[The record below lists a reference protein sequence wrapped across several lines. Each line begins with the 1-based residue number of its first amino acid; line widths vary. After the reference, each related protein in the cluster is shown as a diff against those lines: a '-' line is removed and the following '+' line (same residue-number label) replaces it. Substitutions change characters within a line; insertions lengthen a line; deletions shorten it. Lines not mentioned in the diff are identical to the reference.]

1 MDEMIGLGF
10 VKKQEEVG
18 DDLSVCMLNILSKV
32 SSLPRLGRDINF
44 SLKQRYKFFKQ
55 SCDLML
61 VT

>member
-32 SSLPRLGRDINF
+32 SSLPRLVALN
-44 SLKQRYKFFKQ
+44 
-55 SCDLML
+55 L
-61 VT
+61 VKAEI